1 MGWVRRLILLALLLA
16 TAFGIAWL
24 LPRLPEAWNPFV
36 PIDLAGP
43 TGPFTRHKLRGLAG
57 NPAACFAALD
67 AAGVNATPLPD
78 GSAGPDCPL
87 TDTLRLP
94 GAFDPARPLL
104 TCPMAAAWT
113 VYERQVLEPAAQ
125 AHFGTGIARVR
136 HLGTLACRDVRGGT
150 RRSQHA
156 TANAIDLAALRLDD
170 GRDISVLRDWGR
182 DAPSGAFLRDARDG
196 ACRIFAAVL
205 GPERDAAHANH
216 FHLDLG
222 RWTTC
227 Q

>member
-1 MGWVRRLILLALLLA
+1 MILLACLLA
-16 TAFGIAWL
+16 SIAAVAWL
-24 LPRLPEAWNPFV
+24 IPRLPEAWNPFA

-43 TGPFTRHKLRGLAG
+43 VGPFTRHKLRALAG
-57 NPAACFAALD
+57 DPAACFAALD
-67 AAGVNATPLPD
+67 AAGVAATPLPD

-87 TDTLRLP
+87 RATARLP

-113 VYERQVLEPAAQ
+113 VYARQVLEPAAQ
-125 AHFGTGIARVR
+125 AHLGSGIARVR

-156 TANAIDLAALRLDD
+156 SANAIDLAALRLDN
-170 GRDISVLRDWGR
+170 GREVTILRDWGR
-182 DAPSGAFLRDARDG
+182 DTPAGAFLREARDG

-222 RWTTC
+222 RWSAC
-227 Q
+227 R